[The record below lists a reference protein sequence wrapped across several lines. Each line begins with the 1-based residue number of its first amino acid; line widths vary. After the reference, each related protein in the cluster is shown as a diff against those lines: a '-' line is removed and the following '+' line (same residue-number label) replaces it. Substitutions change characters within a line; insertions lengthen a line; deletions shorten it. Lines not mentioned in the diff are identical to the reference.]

1 MHAATLLEA
10 FGRLEDPRSAR
21 GVRHPFAGMV
31 VLTLLGMLARI
42 REMEVLVRWATVNW
56 DRLREPLGFDRDTPP
71 CATTFSRT
79 LAQCRVAD
87 IQAVLTVW
95 LQARLAETTTRGAV
109 AVDGKTAK
117 QGIDDDGDP
126 LHMLNAFVH
135 DLQVVVGQWS
145 TGAEK
150 TNEPTLLRR
159 HLAELLDAYPML
171 RLVTGDAIF
180 AQRPLAE
187 LITSRGCDYLLQ
199 VKENQGETLD
209 ALVHCFAQA
218 PERPPAARTTEKSKR
233 GGCGKPAASG
243 SISITPSTSGRFS
256 TSPVAA

>member
-1 MHAATLLEA
+1 MHASTLLEA
-10 FGRLEDPRSAR
+10 FGRLEDPRGAR

-42 REMEVLVRWATVNW
+42 REMEVLVRWATVHW
-56 DRLREPLGFDRDTPP
+56 DQLRAPLGFDRGEPP
-71 CATTFSRT
+71 CATTISRA
-79 LAQCRVAD
+79 LAKCRVAEF
-87 IQAVLTVW
+87 QAVLTSW
-95 LQARLAETTTRGAV
+95 LQARVTEASTRGV
-109 AVDGKTAK
+109 LAVDGKTAK
-117 QGIDDDGDP
+117 QGLDDDGAP

-171 RLVTGDAIF
+171 RLVTGDAMF

-199 VKENQGETLD
+199 VKDNQGDALD
-209 ALVHCFAQA
+209 ALTNCFAGA
-218 PERPPAARTTEKSKR
+218 PQRPPAAETTGKR
-233 GGCGKPAASG
+233 GRSAKPAACG
-243 SISITPSTSGRFS
+243 SISTTRPTSAKFS